1 VKKRKKRRQ
10 IPEEIDKIGPYS
22 LKVTIRPTDRGD
34 TVEDA
39 DLYDENFGGFGL
51 AREDRGDFLGGRPG
65 CGPKG
70 WAGVQPSGPP
80 PFVQQA
86 IRAAEKLRGPDLGA
100 PDRVDGIL
108 GEEKLPLLAQHTERR
123 IQALY
128 CRRHR
133 SSAALEAKRFPRLPA
148 LDEKIFPKETRR
160 QPATERRPK
169 LNLLVAD
176 YLARGG
182 EITFCPPEMT
192 TAQLK
197 NRKTKTKMGRPPI
210 FGKAMSQA
218 QRKRRSRAKWKQPTP
233 AAPLQLAKCP
243 APRLVPARAVGAG
256 FLIKDEA

>member
-1 VKKRKKRRQ
+1 VKKRKKRRG
-10 IPEEIDKIGPYS
+10 IPEELDKIGPDS
-22 LKVTIRPTDRGD
+22 LKVTIRQTDRGD

-39 DLYDENFGGFGL
+39 NLCDENFGGFGL
-51 AREDRGDFLGGRPG
+51 AREDKGDFLGGRAG
-65 CGPKG
+65 RGPKG
-70 WAGVQPSGPP
+70 WAGVLPSEPP

-100 PDRVDGIL
+100 TDRVDGIL
-108 GEEKLPLLAQHTERR
+108 DEEKRPLLAQHTERR

-133 SSAALEAKRFPRLPA
+133 PSAALEAKRFPRLPA
-148 LDEKIFPKETRR
+148 LDEKIFPKEARR
-160 QPATERRPK
+160 QPAAERRPE

-197 NRKTKTKMGRPPI
+197 KRKTKTKMGRPPI

-243 APRLVPARAVGAG
+243 APRLVPDRAVGAG